1 MSFSIDIQPL
11 FDFKRIRITNQGINA
26 HIDIISKG
34 GLLNSW
40 VSPNPHEI
48 AQPTIDIIDGNDFSQ
63 GWNNFEI
70 NGFKSGKMNPFS
82 CRLFNG
88 KYEHDQNCYHIE
100 KFYLG
105 QHALHGVLYDALF
118 EIESTDIQ
126 SDCASVIL
134 NYDYHKEDL
143 GFPFEYQ
150 VQLKWIFSE
159 DNKVSVQTIIHN
171 KDEVSFPMMD
181 GWHPYFRIGNRIDDC
196 TIQFYNQGMLAYDAA
211 LIPTGALL
219 QNNQFEKGMA
229 LEGVELDN
237 GYLLDNE
244 NPNCILENT
253 EFKLVIS
260 PNSQYPFL
268 QLYTPPGRKSIAIE
282 NLSGAPD
289 CFNNKMGLHVMQPHS
304 TWKLETQF
312 QLFSK

>member
-1 MSFSIDIQPL
+1 MSFSIDIQPM
-11 FDFKRIRITNQGINA
+11 FDFKCIRITNQRINA

-48 AQPTIDIIDGNDFSQ
+48 SQPSIDIIDGNDFSQ
-63 GWNNFEI
+63 GWNHFES

-82 CRLFNG
+82 CRLYKG
-88 KYEHDQNCYHIE
+88 EYEHDEKQYHIE

-105 QHALHGVLYDALF
+105 DHALHGVLYNAVF
-118 EIESTDIQ
+118 EIEATHIQ
-126 SDCASVIL
+126 NDSAFVIL
-134 NYDYHKEDL
+134 KYDYHKEDP

-150 VQLKWIFSE
+150 VQVKWIFSE
-159 DNKVSVQTIIHN
+159 DNKVTVHTIIHN
-171 KDEVSFPMMD
+171 KDQVSFPMMD
-181 GWHPYFRIGNRIDDC
+181 GWHPYFSLGNRIDDC
-196 TIQFYNQGMLAYDAA
+196 TIQFYNKGMLAYDAA
-211 LIPTGALL
+211 LIPTGAYLK
-219 QNNQFEKGMA
+219 NNQFEKGLA

-244 NPNCILENT
+244 NPNCTLENSQ
-253 EFKLVIS
+253 FKLVIS
-260 PNSQYPFL
+260 PSQQYPFL
-268 QLYTPPGRKSIAIE
+268 QLYTPPERKSIAIE

-289 CFNNKMGLHVMQPHS
+289 CFNNKMGLHIMQPHS